1 MKKENLQSFIDEFEK
16 VVSRTITTNQ
26 LVAEIEVDL
35 EINIDE
41 VDDKLY
47 RIIKQF
53 APFGPKNR
61 NPNFVSKNVT
71 DCGWGKKV
79 GEDKTHLR
87 LVLNT
92 SAEKITCIG
101 FRMSHDFEKITNN
114 KSFNIAGKL
123 SLNEWKGQSNV
134 EFIIDDISVNKT
146 VKNKVPS
153 SIG

>member
-1 MKKENLQSFIDEFEK
+1 MIFEFEK
-16 VVSRTITTNQ
+16 VVSRTITKDQ

-35 EINIDE
+35 EIDIDE

-47 RIIKQF
+47 GIIKQF

-61 NPNFVSKNVT
+61 TPNFVSQNVT

-92 SAEKITCIG
+92 STEKITSIG
-101 FRMSHDFEKITNN
+101 FRMADDFEKITNN
-114 KSFNIAGKL
+114 KAFNICYSIDENTWNGKT
-123 SLNEWKGQSNV
+123 SLQLRLKG
-134 EFIIDDISVNKT
+134 IK
-146 VKNKVPS
+146 S
-153 SIG
+153 S